1 MFRVLSLRLTN
12 FRGFEE
18 LDLTFEP
25 DLTVLVGVNG
35 SGKSSVLSAI
45 TLPLLRRLQGNFLA
59 PGHHVRSGAA
69 MAEVELVAAFDSGPV
84 PFGVRLLGGRKIE
97 LSTGPRSLSAVDPSS
112 SVVFLL
118 VYGVQRNASDK
129 TPGSTAGE
137 SWAPTHA
144 HEGWFDA
151 GASYERFFLWFREM
165 EDLENEALRDGRPP
179 PPQLAAVRAAVE
191 RTLGVSNLR
200 VRRQFE
206 PFSKKPIL
214 TVDKE
219 GVTLPFD
226 ALSEGERALVALVAD
241 IARRLAL
248 KNPGSD
254 ALEGEAVV
262 LIDEIELHLHPALQR
277 TILAR
282 LREVFPN
289 VQWIT
294 TTHSPIVA
302 SELEGRHLRVLES
315 FRLRE
320 VGHGRGREIDAILRE
335 VFDTSARPAAVEARF
350 ASLVDALDERRLDE
364 ARRVLE
370 ELETSIGEDSDL
382 VYYRAILERLAS

>member
-1 MFRVLSLRLTN
+1 MFRVLSLKLRN

-35 SGKSSVLSAI
+35 SGKSSILSAI
-45 TLPLLRRLQGNFLA
+45 TLPLEHLEDRVFA
-59 PGHHVRSGAA
+59 SGHDVRAGAA
-69 MAEVELVAAFDSGPV
+69 GAGVELVATVGGAEV
-84 PFGVRLLGGRKIE
+84 PWSLALRPDRKIA
-97 LSTGPRSLSAVDPSS
+97 LGNGPRTLVQVAPSA
-112 SVVFLL
+112 L
-118 VYGVQRNASDK
+118 VLAYGTGRGATDR

-137 SWAPTHA
+137 TWNVTHA
-144 HEGWFDA
+144 HESWADA

-165 EDLENEALRDGRPP
+165 EDLENEALRDGRKP
-179 PPQLAAVRAAVE
+179 PPQLVAVRTAVE
-191 RTLGVSNLR
+191 RILAVSELR
-200 VRRQFE
+200 VRRLFE
-206 PFSKKPIL
+206 PFSKRPIL
-214 TVDKE
+214 TTIKE
-219 GVTLPFD
+219 GVILPFD

-248 KNPGSD
+248 KHPGSD
-254 ALEGEAVV
+254 ALLGEAVV
-262 LIDEIELHLHPALQR
+262 LIDEIELHLHPQLQR
-277 TILAR
+277 TILGR

-302 SELEGRHLRVLES
+302 SELDGRHLRVLEN
-315 FRLRE
+315 FRLRD
-320 VGHGRGREIDAILRE
+320 VGHGRGREIDSILRE
-335 VFDTSARPAAVEARF
+335 VFSTPARPRAVEAQF
-350 ASLVDALDERRLDE
+350 ETLVDALDEHRLDE

-370 ELETSIGEDSDL
+370 ELEASIGEDSDL